1 MDLVTVRE
9 LYRNREEY
17 LDKEVTIG
25 GWVRSIRDSKTFG
38 FIVVNDGS
46 FFENLQVV
54 YHDNME
60 NFGEIS
66 KLNVG
71 AAIIVKG
78 TLVATPQAKQPF
90 EIQATE
96 VVVEGT
102 SAPDYPL
109 QKKRHSMEYL
119 RIGLI
124 TRPHGVHGALKVQP
138 LSEDLTRYKGLREAY
153 LERGGAYEKVEVSDV
168 SVQPDAV
175 YMTISVCRDRNTAET
190 LRNHYISVDRE
201 HAVKLPEGRYF
212 VADMIGCD
220 VYDTNGAYYG
230 KLTDVLET
238 GANDVYVIQGEKQ
251 LMVPALR
258 KLLKEVDVANK
269 RIELY
274 ADVLAEVGL
283 FED

>member
-1 MDLVTVRE
+1 
-9 LYRNREEY
+9 
-17 LDKEVTIG
+17 
-25 GWVRSIRDSKTFG
+25 
-38 FIVVNDGS
+38 
-46 FFENLQVV
+46 
-54 YHDNME
+54 
-60 NFGEIS
+60 
-66 KLNVG
+66 
-71 AAIIVKG
+71 
-78 TLVATPQAKQPF
+78 
-90 EIQATE
+90 
-96 VVVEGT
+96 
-102 SAPDYPL
+102 
-109 QKKRHSMEYL
+109 MEYL

-175 YMTISVCRDRNTAET
+175 YM
-190 LRNHYISVDRE
+190 DRE

-212 VADMIGCD
+212 VADMIGCE

>member
-1 MDLVTVRE
+1 MVAQRLRRVPVTAYGDSHI
-9 LYRNREEY
+9 YRVW
-17 LDKEVTIG
+17 L
-25 GWVRSIRDSKTFG
+25 
-38 FIVVNDGS
+38 
-46 FFENLQVV
+46 
-54 YHDNME
+54 H
-60 NFGEIS
+60 
-66 KLNVG
+66 
-71 AAIIVKG
+71 A
-78 TLVATPQAKQPF
+78 
-90 EIQATE
+90 
-96 VVVEGT
+96 
-102 SAPDYPL
+102 
-109 QKKRHSMEYL
+109 
-119 RIGLI
+119 
-124 TRPHGVHGALKVQP
+124 
-138 LSEDLTRYKGLREAY
+138 
-153 LERGGAYEKVEVSDV
+153 DV
-168 SVQPDAV
+168 
-175 YMTISVCRDRNTAET
+175 
-190 LRNHYISVDRE
+190 SVDRE

>member
-1 MDLVTVRE
+1 
-9 LYRNREEY
+9 
-17 LDKEVTIG
+17 
-25 GWVRSIRDSKTFG
+25 
-38 FIVVNDGS
+38 
-46 FFENLQVV
+46 
-54 YHDNME
+54 
-60 NFGEIS
+60 
-66 KLNVG
+66 
-71 AAIIVKG
+71 
-78 TLVATPQAKQPF
+78 
-90 EIQATE
+90 
-96 VVVEGT
+96 
-102 SAPDYPL
+102 
-109 QKKRHSMEYL
+109 MEYL

-201 HAVKLPEGRYF
+201 HAVKLPEGGLFFYI
-212 VADMIGCD
+212 IG